1 MKNQD
6 YWTKRKADLI
16 YEQMDKAEKQADKF
30 DKVYKESKAYL
41 DKQINKIFDKF
52 QRDYGL
58 SERDARHVLKNMKDQ
73 KDLNELRK
81 VLEARPNDPNIQ
93 RLLADL
99 DSPAYAYRMKRL
111 ERLSADLDSM
121 RESIYH
127 SEKKGSDAFY
137 SDLMKDSYY
146 KATFD
151 LQQQTGLAYSFSDL
165 PETEIKRLQGL
176 KWTGEA
182 YSDRI
187 WSNTGALASSVKDE
201 LLVSLMTGRSVRDT
215 SQAIAERFEVG
226 QNKARRLIRTE
237 SAFFH
242 NQMELLSYEDAEITK
257 YKFVAVLDKRTSH
270 ICQEHDN
277 KVYDT
282 DKAVPGVNYPPLHPW
297 CRSTTIAH
305 DEDIDYSKLERRARN
320 PETGKVEYVPADMSY
335 KDWYSKYV
343 DQDKKNIK
351 IDFSKLTSEEINN
364 LDFDDL
370 MKYYEWVEEQEKL
383 KAKQKELQ
391 ADAERKLLEER
402 ESKVPKTRR
411 DLVSRIEERLRTTNF
426 VDVFGEENAQG
437 LLRELRFFPND
448 DFVQSLYG
456 SVDKL
461 SFAKVKEMSSHV
473 SGTQINLA
481 KGDFIYNKKFNQ
493 KAHSIVLHEFT
504 HGIDNVA
511 TYFGAPELGAKA
523 FSSQYDLYNTIKKDM
538 DNYIFGDMKL
548 KRGASIDE
556 KRDFFNLRQAK
567 VRDFKSELLEL
578 AKKLNPEIRPE
589 ANAEVGAFA
598 SDMMSSFR
606 SAEYGSQPFNHSD
619 SYWKNKAHRG
629 MEFIAEYTQA
639 QMTPEIKTFY
649 DKVFPNSVKIYN
661 KIFEDISKLKLEN
674 KKPIV
679 W

>member
-1 MKNQD
+1 MKNEE
-6 YWTKRKADLI
+6 YWTKRKANLI

-58 SERDARHVLKNMKDQ
+58 SEHDARHVLKNMKDQ

-111 ERLSADLDSM
+111 ERLSDDLDRM

-127 SEKKGSDAFY
+127 SEKKDSDAFY

-226 QNKARRLIRTE
+226 QNKARRLVRTE

-270 ICQEHDN
+270 ICQQHDN
-277 KVYDT
+277 KVYNT
-282 DKAVPGVNYPPLHPW
+282 AEAVPGVNYPPLHPW

-305 DEDIDYSKLERRARN
+305 DDDIDYSKLERRARN

-335 KDWYSKYV
+335 KEWYDKYV
-343 DQDKKNIK
+343 AKDRKEESAEKPKENIKRFDFYPLTEDNIGDKERILNISKRLKAVSEDYEKETGKNILELFANKKLTDRSNPYDDEKSKFIKFLYKRVGYDKKPNILNDNDIVGLETIYRGVSDSESGEINSK
-351 IDFSKLTSEEINN
+351 TLKDNFRNGKLDLSGRAKSAHGRGLYFGSHFVAERYANKGTNPLLIQAFYDPSDFKFLTDELYKKEKRTWLENLDDDNELYEYYYFLMSQIGINDSNADVFAVLHGYDGFKAIHNDGLYTVVYNRSKLGV
-364 LDFDDL
+364 LKDD
-370 MKYYEWVEEQEKL
+370 
-383 KAKQKELQ
+383 
-391 ADAERKLLEER
+391 
-402 ESKVPKTRR
+402 
-411 DLVSRIEERLRTTNF
+411 
-426 VDVFGEENAQG
+426 
-437 LLRELRFFPND
+437 
-448 DFVQSLYG
+448 
-456 SVDKL
+456 
-461 SFAKVKEMSSHV
+461 
-473 SGTQINLA
+473 
-481 KGDFIYNKKFNQ
+481 
-493 KAHSIVLHEFT
+493 
-504 HGIDNVA
+504 
-511 TYFGAPELGAKA
+511 
-523 FSSQYDLYNTIKKDM
+523 
-538 DNYIFGDMKL
+538 
-548 KRGASIDE
+548 
-556 KRDFFNLRQAK
+556 
-567 VRDFKSELLEL
+567 
-578 AKKLNPEIRPE
+578 
-589 ANAEVGAFA
+589 
-598 SDMMSSFR
+598 
-606 SAEYGSQPFNHSD
+606 
-619 SYWKNKAHRG
+619 
-629 MEFIAEYTQA
+629 
-639 QMTPEIKTFY
+639 
-649 DKVFPNSVKIYN
+649 
-661 KIFEDISKLKLEN
+661 
-674 KKPIV
+674 
-679 W
+679 

>member
-1 MKNQD
+1 MKNEE
-6 YWTKRKADLI
+6 YWTKRKANLI

-111 ERLSADLDSM
+111 ERLNDDLDRM

-127 SEKKGSDAFY
+127 SEKKGSDDFY

-226 QNKARRLIRTE
+226 KSKARRLVRTE

-242 NQMELLSYEDAEITK
+242 NQMELLSYEDAEISK

-270 ICQEHDN
+270 ICQQHDN
-277 KVYDT
+277 KVYNTAD
-282 DKAVPGVNYPPLHPW
+282 AVPGVNYPPLHPW

-305 DEDIDYSKLERRARN
+305 DDDIDYSKLERRARN

-335 KDWYSKYV
+335 KEWYDKYV
-343 DQDKKNIK
+343 AKDRGKSYNQDMFAMDLMAKQRSFAVGNDIRVKTKKLNGTDFDFWVQDNTKKIRDSVLNVNAVFQELDSYKKPTVVFLKKSRLPGLAGYDYKQDTLFISDDFHSEKEFKEILSDGFFASKNIRDAL
-351 IDFSKLTSEEINN
+351 IHELTHKKHWDSAKAFYKANKKRYNSVEQAMSELN
-364 LDFDDL
+364 
-370 MKYYEWVEEQEKL
+370 
-383 KAKQKELQ
+383 
-391 ADAERKLLEER
+391 
-402 ESKVPKTRR
+402 SP
-411 DLVSRIEERLRTTNF
+411 LVSYVKEQLKHDYNYLYSIS
-426 VDVFGEENAQG
+426 DNAAIAFYNDNINELVAEVG
-437 LLRELRFFPND
+437 VLGDKVTDPNLLN
-448 DFVQSLYG
+448 
-456 SVDKL
+456 
-461 SFAKVKEMSSHV
+461 KVKE
-473 SGTQINLA
+473 
-481 KGDFIYNKKFNQ
+481 
-493 KAHSIVLHEFT
+493 VL
-504 HGIDNVA
+504 
-511 TYFGAPELGAKA
+511 
-523 FSSQYDLYNTIKKDM
+523 S
-538 DNYIFGDMKL
+538 
-548 KRGASIDE
+548 
-556 KRDFFNLRQAK
+556 
-567 VRDFKSELLEL
+567 
-578 AKKLNPEIRPE
+578 
-589 ANAEVGAFA
+589 
-598 SDMMSSFR
+598 
-606 SAEYGSQPFNHSD
+606 
-619 SYWKNKAHRG
+619 WK
-629 MEFIAEYTQA
+629 
-639 QMTPEIKTFY
+639 
-649 DKVFPNSVKIYN
+649 
-661 KIFEDISKLKLEN
+661 
-674 KKPIV
+674 
-679 W
+679 

>member
-1 MKNQD
+1 MNNKD
-6 YWTKRKADLI
+6 YWTQRKANLI

-41 DKQINKIFDKF
+41 DKQINKVFDKF

-58 SERDARHVLKNMKDQ
+58 SERDARHVLKRMKDQ

-81 VLEARPNDPNIQ
+81 VLEARPDDPNIQ

-111 ERLSADLDSM
+111 ERLSADLDLM
-121 RESIYH
+121 RSSIYL

-165 PETEIKRLQGL
+165 PETEIKHLQGL

-305 DEDIDYSKLERRARN
+305 DDDIDYSKLERRARN

-335 KDWYSKYV
+335 KEWYDKYV
-343 DQDKKNIK
+343 AKNRKKESTEKPKENIKRFDFYPLTEDNIGDKERILNISKRLKAVSEDYEKETGKNILELFTNKKMTDRSKPYDDEKSKFIRFLYKRVGYDRKPNILNDNDIVGLETIYRGVSDSESGEISSKTLKDNFSKGKLDLSGRAKSAHGRGIYFGSRFVAERYANKGTNPLLIKAFYDPSDFKFLTDELYKKEKHTWLKK
-351 IDFSKLTSEEINN
+351 IDDDNELYEYYHFLMSQIGINDSNADVFAVLHGYDGYKAIHNDGLYTVIYNRSKLGV
-364 LDFDDL
+364 LKDD
-370 MKYYEWVEEQEKL
+370 
-383 KAKQKELQ
+383 
-391 ADAERKLLEER
+391 
-402 ESKVPKTRR
+402 
-411 DLVSRIEERLRTTNF
+411 
-426 VDVFGEENAQG
+426 
-437 LLRELRFFPND
+437 
-448 DFVQSLYG
+448 
-456 SVDKL
+456 
-461 SFAKVKEMSSHV
+461 
-473 SGTQINLA
+473 
-481 KGDFIYNKKFNQ
+481 
-493 KAHSIVLHEFT
+493 
-504 HGIDNVA
+504 
-511 TYFGAPELGAKA
+511 
-523 FSSQYDLYNTIKKDM
+523 
-538 DNYIFGDMKL
+538 
-548 KRGASIDE
+548 
-556 KRDFFNLRQAK
+556 
-567 VRDFKSELLEL
+567 
-578 AKKLNPEIRPE
+578 
-589 ANAEVGAFA
+589 
-598 SDMMSSFR
+598 
-606 SAEYGSQPFNHSD
+606 
-619 SYWKNKAHRG
+619 
-629 MEFIAEYTQA
+629 
-639 QMTPEIKTFY
+639 
-649 DKVFPNSVKIYN
+649 
-661 KIFEDISKLKLEN
+661 
-674 KKPIV
+674 
-679 W
+679 

>member
-1 MKNQD
+1 MKNKE
-6 YWTKRKADLI
+6 YWTKRKANLI

-30 DKVYKESKAYL
+30 DEIYRQSKVYL
-41 DKQINKIFDKF
+41 DKQINKVFDKF
-52 QRDYGL
+52 RRDYGL
-58 SERDARHVLKNMKDQ
+58 SERDARHVLKNMKVQ

-111 ERLSADLDSM
+111 ERLSDDLDRM

-127 SEKKGSDAFY
+127 SEKNGSDAFY

-165 PETEIKRLQGL
+165 PETEIKRLRGL

-226 QNKARRLIRTE
+226 QNNARRLVRTE

-257 YKFVAVLDKRTSH
+257 YKFVAVLDRRTSR

-305 DEDIDYSKLERRARN
+305 DDDIDYSKLERRARN

-335 KDWYSKYV
+335 KEWYDKYVEKPRERELSGGEFGANLDYVRSDEFLNKLKKHPKTSHLSDSIARVSRQMLQHRNGTPYEDYYLLDAETGRVVALSNKSRKRKGVVYNEQVKNAFKESPEQSLVSIHNHPSGYPPSLSDLASLQQRSKNNTVKYGLTVGHDGSVYWYSKPNKRIH
-343 DQDKKNIK
+343 KKANQEYENLIEKMIK
-351 IDFSKLTSEEINN
+351 LGYTEVKS
-364 LDFDDL
+364 
-370 MKYYEWVEEQEKL
+370 QEKTL
-383 KAKQKELQ
+383 TLF
-391 ADAERKLLEER
+391 AEKYDFTFER
-402 ESKVPKTRR
+402 
-411 DLVSRIEERLRTTNF
+411 
-426 VDVFGEENAQG
+426 
-437 LLRELRFFPND
+437 
-448 DFVQSLYG
+448 
-456 SVDKL
+456 
-461 SFAKVKEMSSHV
+461 
-473 SGTQINLA
+473 
-481 KGDFIYNKKFNQ
+481 
-493 KAHSIVLHEFT
+493 
-504 HGIDNVA
+504 ID
-511 TYFGAPELGAKA
+511 
-523 FSSQYDLYNTIKKDM
+523 
-538 DNYIFGDMKL
+538 
-548 KRGASIDE
+548 
-556 KRDFFNLRQAK
+556 
-567 VRDFKSELLEL
+567 
-578 AKKLNPEIRPE
+578 
-589 ANAEVGAFA
+589 
-598 SDMMSSFR
+598 
-606 SAEYGSQPFNHSD
+606 
-619 SYWKNKAHRG
+619 
-629 MEFIAEYTQA
+629 
-639 QMTPEIKTFY
+639 
-649 DKVFPNSVKIYN
+649 
-661 KIFEDISKLKLEN
+661 
-674 KKPIV
+674 
-679 W
+679 

>member
-6 YWTKRKADLI
+6 YWTQRKANLI

-30 DKVYKESKAYL
+30 DDVYRQSKDYL

-111 ERLSADLDSM
+111 ERLSADLDLM
-121 RESIYH
+121 RSSIYL
-127 SEKKGSDAFY
+127 SEKKGSDDFY

-165 PETEIKRLQGL
+165 PETEIKRLKAF

-226 QNKARRLIRTE
+226 KGKARRLVRTE

-277 KVYDT
+277 KVYETKD
-282 DKAVPGVNYPPLHPW
+282 AVPGVNYPPLHPW

-305 DEDIDYSKLERRARN
+305 DDDIDYSKLERRARN

-335 KDWYSKYV
+335 KEWYEKYVEKPRERELSGGEHGANLDYIRSDEFLDKLKRHPMTSPLSDSIARVSRQMLQHRNGTPYEDYYLLDAETGRVVALSNKARKRKGVVYNEQVRKAFKESPEQSLVSIHNHPSGYPPSLSDLASLQQRSKNNTVKYGLTIGHDGSVYWYSKPNKRIH
-343 DQDKKNIK
+343 KKA
-351 IDFSKLTSEEINN
+351 
-364 LDFDDL
+364 
-370 MKYYEWVEEQEKL
+370 EQEYENLIEKMIKL
-383 KAKQKELQ
+383 GYTEVKAQEKTLTLF
-391 ADAERKLLEER
+391 AEKY
-402 ESKVPKTRR
+402 
-411 DLVSRIEERLRTTNF
+411 
-426 VDVFGEENAQG
+426 
-437 LLRELRFFPND
+437 
-448 DFVQSLYG
+448 DFV
-456 SVDKL
+456 
-461 SFAKVKEMSSHV
+461 FER
-473 SGTQINLA
+473 
-481 KGDFIYNKKFNQ
+481 
-493 KAHSIVLHEFT
+493 
-504 HGIDNVA
+504 ID
-511 TYFGAPELGAKA
+511 
-523 FSSQYDLYNTIKKDM
+523 
-538 DNYIFGDMKL
+538 
-548 KRGASIDE
+548 
-556 KRDFFNLRQAK
+556 
-567 VRDFKSELLEL
+567 
-578 AKKLNPEIRPE
+578 
-589 ANAEVGAFA
+589 
-598 SDMMSSFR
+598 
-606 SAEYGSQPFNHSD
+606 
-619 SYWKNKAHRG
+619 
-629 MEFIAEYTQA
+629 
-639 QMTPEIKTFY
+639 
-649 DKVFPNSVKIYN
+649 
-661 KIFEDISKLKLEN
+661 
-674 KKPIV
+674 
-679 W
+679 